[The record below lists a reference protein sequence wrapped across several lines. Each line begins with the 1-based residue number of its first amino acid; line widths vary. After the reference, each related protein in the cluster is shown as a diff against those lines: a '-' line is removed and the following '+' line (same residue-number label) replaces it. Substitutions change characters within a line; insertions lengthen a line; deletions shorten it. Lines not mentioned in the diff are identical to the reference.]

1 MQQGNRNP
9 MDERNETPRE
19 QDTMR
24 ERVPNRPPG
33 APYEGAEE
41 ETDRS
46 IDIDK
51 TPGEQKRVRTEP
63 MTEHH

>member
-24 ERVPNRPPG
+24 ERIPDRGPG
-33 APYEGAEE
+33 EPYEGTDEG
-41 ETDRS
+41 TDRG

-51 TPGEQKRVRTEP
+51 TPGEQQRVRRDP

>member
-19 QDTMR
+19 QDTHR
-24 ERVPNRPPG
+24 ERIPNRRPDVDYSG
-33 APYEGAEE
+33 KEE
-41 ETDRS
+41 DRA

-51 TPGEQKRVRTEP
+51 TPGEQKTVRSEP
-63 MTEHH
+63 MEH